1 MEEIEISKNNKYA
14 EPGNCFYYHQNED
27 KLFYLK
33 FTGNVA
39 FFAIISGV
47 NLQKEDYLITSM
59 NDIASGSLDLVDK
72 MQLNDF
78 LIPDEINAQQINKKT
93 GSRYNYTSNYVWE
106 FF

>member
-1 MEEIEISKNNKYA
+1 MGEIEIYKNNKYA
-14 EPGNCFYYHQNED
+14 EPGNCFYYQKNED

-47 NLQKEDYLITSM
+47 NLQKEDHLITIM
-59 NDIASGSLDLVDK
+59 NDIASGSLDLVDN
-72 MQLNDF
+72 MHLSDF
-78 LIPDEINAQQINKKT
+78 LITDDINAQQINKKT
-93 GSRYNYTSNYVWE
+93 GSRYNYTENYVWE